1 MIEQLDLEPR
11 TTYRG
16 KLNFNEF
23 VRRLQVQM
31 RREHREL
38 RDPEG
43 DVAPRV
49 AFYLADRMVE
59 KQLEPQW
66 FDSRGTKDFLTEQ
79 IVKMVRVAP
88 MLGKFGFGGPTPV
101 QYVGLVYGMF
111 RVLEDFSQYTDEER
125 AAAERGE
132 LPPGRPMPR
141 EHPDR
146 EEVLSILVLDREIVK
161 PFHAVIH
168 RHRKRGPRL
177 GPWEDLVAGPMPG
190 WDFPSGLMVDPIREA
205 MR

>member
-1 MIEQLDLEPR
+1 MIENLDLEPR

-16 KLNFNEF
+16 KLSYDEF
-23 VRRLQVQM
+23 IARLKVQM

-43 DVAPRV
+43 DVPPRV
-49 AFYLADRMVE
+49 AFYFGERIFE

-79 IVKMVRVAP
+79 IVRMVKAAP
-88 MLGKFGFGGPTPV
+88 LLGGMVGWNTPV
-101 QYVGLVYGMF
+101 QYVGLIYGMF
-111 RVLEDFSQYTDEER
+111 RVAVNLDDLTEEER
-125 AAAERGE
+125 AYAERSE
-132 LPPGRPMPR
+132 IPPGHKAPR

-146 EEVLSILVLDREIVK
+146 EEVLSIVAIDREIVK
-161 PFHAVIH
+161 PFHALIE
-168 RHRKRGPRL
+168 RHKKRPPRL
-177 GPWEDLVAGPMPG
+177 GPWEDFITGPQPG
-190 WDFPSGLMVDPIREA
+190 WDMPAGLMVDPIREA